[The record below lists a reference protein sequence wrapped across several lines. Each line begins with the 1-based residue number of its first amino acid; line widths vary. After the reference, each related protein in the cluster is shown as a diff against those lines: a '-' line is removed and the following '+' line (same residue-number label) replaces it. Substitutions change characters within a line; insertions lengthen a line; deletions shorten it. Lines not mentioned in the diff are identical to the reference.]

1 LIYTSPDGK
10 TRIDVQLEDETV
22 WLSQIQMA
30 QLFQTTKQNIN
41 LHVKNLFEEKELDPT
56 STVKESLTVQREGE
70 RTVRRQ
76 ISLYNLDVIISVG
89 YRVKS
94 HRGTQFRIWAT
105 KRLREY
111 IIKGFALD
119 DERLKDG
126 GTRNDYFDELIER
139 IREIRTSEK
148 NFYRKITDIY
158 ATSYDYDVDA
168 DITHKFFAMVQ
179 NKMHW
184 AIHGHTAAELI
195 AERADSRKP
204 NMGLTSWRGDSVK
217 RADVTVAKN
226 YLKRDELE
234 MLNLLVD
241 QYLSFAELQA
251 RQRKPMYMKDWE
263 RKLNEFLKLN
273 EREILSHLGKISA
286 KLGDEIAGR
295 EFEKY
300 WGKQQ
305 AQVKGVPDLEK
316 SVNKIRSSRKST
328 ED

>member
-1 LIYTSPDGK
+1 MLPMSKGSELLIYTSPDGK

-41 LHVKNLFEEKELDPT
+41 LHVRNVFQEKELDPKA
-56 STVKESLTVQREGE
+56 TVKDSLTVQRDGD
-70 RTVRRQ
+70 RSVRRA

-111 IIKGFALD
+111 IIKGFTLD

-139 IREIRTSEK
+139 VREIRISEK

-158 ATSYDYDVDA
+158 ATSYDYDVNA

-184 AIHGHTAAELI
+184 AITRPH
-195 AERADSRKP
+195 RSRIDRR
-204 NMGLTSWRGDSVK
+204 TCRFS
-217 RADVTVAKN
+217 
-226 YLKRDELE
+226 
-234 MLNLLVD
+234 
-241 QYLSFAELQA
+241 
-251 RQRKPMYMKDWE
+251 
-263 RKLNEFLKLN
+263 
-273 EREILSHLGKISA
+273 
-286 KLGDEIAGR
+286 
-295 EFEKY
+295 
-300 WGKQQ
+300 
-305 AQVKGVPDLEK
+305 
-316 SVNKIRSSRKST
+316 
-328 ED
+328 